1 MFIRRPPAAGGNAYG
16 LSLIELLF
24 FIVIVSIAVIGI
36 LGVMNLNTGHSADP
50 LLRKQALAFAEA
62 LLEEVESVP
71 FDNVNDY
78 HSLTLTGGS
87 PGNPTSASVPAG
99 YAAVVGVNTDPD
111 PAFGPDAALP
121 VADVRRIT
129 VTVTYN
135 GGRDNVVLE
144 GYRTRYGL

>member
-50 LLRKQALAFAEA
+50 LPRKQALAFAEA
-62 LLEEVESVP
+62 VLEEIESVP
-71 FDNVNDY
+71 FNNVNGY
-78 HSLTLTGGS
+78 HNLTLTGGD
-87 PGNPTSASVPAG
+87 PGNPTSANVPAG
-99 YAAVVGVNTDPD
+99 YTATVVVNTD
-111 PAFGPDAALP
+111 PAFGPAPVLP
-121 VADVRRIT
+121 AADVLRIT

-135 GGRDNVVLE
+135 GGSDDVILE